1 MAQSVISQLVG
12 TDNAPAPDPPV
23 PDERINAIPCASAIA
38 IELANDYLIW
48 SYADAQAGKQPRCG
62 VLVSP
67 RMYDPATALGY
78 MQELTAQNRDRGC
91 KISLYLSLSD
101 AILRSFFVPAVP
113 KNELQQVV
121 MWEAGKVFP
130 FQPDEE
136 FFEWR
141 VVDTLEW
148 GGAKKHQIQAAAI
161 PPARIQPVA
170 DYLTSHFELKT
181 LTLTSLAW
189 EPQLAKLKK
198 RLPAIGEKSVAVIR
212 LFGSRLTVLCYHK
225 MALEFIRENDLDGA
239 VTGDEFENSLSL
251 LQDGTIH
258 SSDFNTYRGFDC
270 EAMAR
275 LVAEE
280 LDYYYGRFSQRS
292 VDMIL
297 LSLPSELVEP
307 ARSALTTT
315 LNIPV
320 ESLLIESITRGEL
333 PGASAHLLAPAAF
346 GQPSRSKVLELL
358 PKQYRSKIRERL
370 QFRGALLVG
379 AMAVTTAVLLVLLQ
393 AMHLHD
399 ASASKSSLEQT
410 LSTLRNSEAYQ
421 GVVLMQTKSAAWQ
434 TQLAQLQGVSF
445 ANSELLR
452 AVSELTP
459 ENAFLSSLQIQL
471 VQNEQG
477 QQVAAVSLNGFMS
490 GAEEYPEVALSRYVK
505 TLQEQPMIKR
515 VHLQNQSYEFVN
527 NDRRLRFT
535 IVLEASGK

>member
-1 MAQSVISQLVG
+1 MTESITTQSA
-12 TDNAPAPDPPV
+12 NAVTATAAETPAT
-23 PDERINAIPCASAIA
+23 EEQILAIPRTAAIT

-48 SYADAQAGKQPRCG
+48 SYCDAQAGKQPRCG
-62 VLVSP
+62 ILVSP

-78 MQELTAQNRDRGC
+78 LQELTAKNRDHGC
-91 KISLYLSLSD
+91 KINLYLSLSD

-130 FQPDEE
+130 FQPDGE

-161 PPARIQPVA
+161 PPARIQPVT
-170 DYLTSHFELKT
+170 DYLTKHFELKT

-198 RLPAIGEKSVAVIR
+198 RLPAIGDKSVAVIR
-212 LFGSRLTVLCYHK
+212 LFGSRLNVLCYHK
-225 MALEFIRENDLDGA
+225 MALEFIRENDLDSA
-239 VTGDEFENSLSL
+239 VTGDEFENSLSH
-251 LQDGTIH
+251 LQDGAVH
-258 SSDFNTYRGFDC
+258 NRDFNTYRGFDC

-307 ARSALTTT
+307 ASAALSAT

-320 ESLLIESITRGEL
+320 ESLLIESITRCEL
-333 PGASAHLLAPAAF
+333 PGPSAHLLAPSVLC
-346 GQPSRSKVLELL
+346 SRSQSKVLDLL
-358 PKQYRSKIRERL
+358 PKQYRSKVREKL
-370 QFRGALLVG
+370 LFRGALLAG
-379 AMAVTTAVLLVLLQ
+379 AAAVAIAVILVLLQ
-393 AMHLHD
+393 ALHLQD

-410 LSTLRNSEAYQ
+410 LTTLRNSDAYQ
-421 GVVLMQTKSAAWQ
+421 GVVLMQTQSATWQ
-434 TQLAQLQGVSF
+434 TQLAQLQGASF

-452 AVSELTP
+452 AVSNLTP
-459 ENAFLSSLQIQL
+459 ENAFLSSMQIQL

-477 QQVAAVSLNGFMS
+477 QQVAAASLNGFMS
-490 GAEEYPEVALSRYVK
+490 GAEEYPEVALSRYVR
-505 TLQEQPMIKR
+505 TLQEQPLAKR
-515 VHLQNQSYEFVN
+515 VQLQNESYEFVN

-535 IVLEASGK
+535 IVLEAVAQ